1 MLPLHQGGFRHLTPS
16 FTARLLLPFSL
27 SSILLRLELDLRER
41 ASLTD
46 PFGRHLVCCALP
58 DRNGVAFNKYMA
70 VELHRPWATRRECS
84 ERPLHNTSAL
94 YSGPPMPDF
103 VTQTQPLA
111 LVLDIDKT
119 LIDAKD
125 HDTVIVKRP
134 HVDAF
139 LDYCFANCAAVAL
152 WTNASSDWAAA
163 VVDNLRT
170 ADGDVRPWAFVWS
183 CDRGVQKLDWNTPTY
198 PHFRRHVI
206 KPLKKVWK
214 SRGRKAQGFTHA
226 RTLIIDDTPSN
237 CQCNYGN
244 AIYCPPFYW
253 NLSDGDDVLLRLQ
266 SYLGSLQ
273 ADPDAADVR
282 TVDKRGWYV
291 DAGDLPGGD
300 ARD

>member
-1 MLPLHQGGFRHLTPS
+1 M
-16 FTARLLLPFSL
+16 
-27 SSILLRLELDLRER
+27 
-41 ASLTD
+41 
-46 PFGRHLVCCALP
+46 
-58 DRNGVAFNKYMA
+58 
-70 VELHRPWATRRECS
+70 
-84 ERPLHNTSAL
+84 
-94 YSGPPMPDF
+94 
-103 VTQTQPLA
+103 
-111 LVLDIDKT
+111 
-119 LIDAKD
+119 
-125 HDTVIVKRP
+125 
-134 HVDAF
+134 
-139 LDYCFANCAAVAL
+139 

-244 AIYCPPFYW
+244 AIYCPPFYCD
-253 NLSDGDDVLLRLQ
+253 LSDGDDVLLRLQ

-300 ARD
+300 ATG